1 MFFSSSIVSTLALIA
16 ALAFSVAVSAADAVS
31 PDKAEFGGQCAE
43 GLAEGKHVMTD
54 CSVNW
59 ADKDGKVYCFSNE
72 AAKTAFLKNPAE
84 SLDRARAFI
93 AASNVESTEKAME
106 NFDST
111 DAEKLVDGMI
121 KRQLAANDN
130 LFPIE
135 DASNGDKLKLAY
147 DGIDFTRTLEG
158 YGFFPDVKFHDPK
171 DAQKKYL
178 IDFWVVPK
186 NGALAIAET
195 RIYQSPQQ
203 VDGAWRSVA
212 RQPVPW
218 WWIPA
223 SEHPGKMAEKRGWEV
238 MSAVEENALKDVG
251 TDGVYKLKDDKT
263 GQTLDL
269 KFINAHQPVRKL
281 DNGEYFA
288 CTDFRAAGT
297 SDQIYDV
304 DFWVKEQDGKM
315 VVDQVRVHKVP
326 EKKNGQWVQVPRY
339 SFKDLGNSNV
349 VPCSGQAPRF
359 SLLPLAGDKTA
370 GLPFCTAKPPEG

>member
-1 MFFSSSIVSTLALIA
+1 MPIRFSSRRARGALMSFPLSMLAVLALCVAFA
-16 ALAFSVAVSAADAVS
+16 AHAADPPIS
-31 PDKAEFGGQCAE
+31 PAKAEFGGQCAE

-54 CSVNW
+54 CSVTW
-59 ADKDGKVYCFSNE
+59 KDKDGKVYCFAND
-72 AAKTAFLKNPAE
+72 AAKSAFLKSPAE
-84 SLDRARAFI
+84 SLDRARAFL

-121 KRQLAANDN
+121 KSQVAANGD

-135 DASNGDKLKLAY
+135 DAQNGDKLKLAY

-171 DAQKKYL
+171 DTNRKYL
-178 IDFWVVPK
+178 IDFWVAPK

-203 VDGAWRSVA
+203 VDGQWRSVA

-251 TDGVYKLKDDKT
+251 SDGVYKLKDDRT

-281 DNGEYFA
+281 DDGTYFA

-297 SDQIYDV
+297 TDQIYDV
-304 DFWVKEQDGKM
+304 DFWVKEQNGKM
-315 VVDQVRVHKVP
+315 VVNQVRVHKVP
-326 EKKNGQWVQVPRY
+326 EQKNGQWVQVPRY
-339 SFKDLGNSNV
+339 SFKDLGNSAV
-349 VPCSGQAPRF
+349 VPP
-359 SLLPLAGDKTA
+359 
-370 GLPFCTAKPPEG
+370 

>member
-1 MFFSSSIVSTLALIA
+1 MALRFSSRRARGARLSFSLLILLALGV
-16 ALAFSVAVSAADAVS
+16 VAYAADAPVS
-31 PDKAEFGGQCAE
+31 PASAEFGGQCAE

-54 CSVNW
+54 CSVTW
-59 ADKDGKVYCFSNE
+59 KDKDGKVYCFANE
-72 AAKTAFLKNPAE
+72 AAKTAFLRNSTE
-84 SLDRARAFI
+84 SIDRARTFL

-121 KRQLAANDN
+121 KSQLAANGN

-135 DASNGDKLKLAY
+135 DERNGDKLKLAY
-147 DGIDFTRTLEG
+147 DGIDFTRTLDG

-171 DAQKKYL
+171 DANKKYL
-178 IDFWVVPK
+178 IDFWVAPK
-186 NGALAIAET
+186 GGALAIAET
-195 RIYQSPQQ
+195 RIYQSPQE
-203 VDGAWRSVA
+203 VDGQWRSVA

-223 SEHPGKMAEKRGWEV
+223 SEHPGKMADKRGWEV

-251 TDGVYKLKDDKT
+251 HDGVYQLKDDKT

-281 DNGEYFA
+281 DDGTFFA

-297 SDQIYDV
+297 TDQIYDV
-304 DFWVKEQDGKM
+304 DFWVKEKDGKM

-326 EKKNGQWVQVPRY
+326 EQKNGQWVQVPRY
-339 SFKDLGNSNV
+339 SFKDLGNSTV
-349 VPCSGQAPRF
+349 VPP
-359 SLLPLAGDKTA
+359 
-370 GLPFCTAKPPEG
+370 

>member
-1 MFFSSSIVSTLALIA
+1 MSFRTSPRRACGAWMSFPLSFAFAL
-16 ALAFSVAVSAADAVS
+16 SVAFAADTVS

-54 CSVNW
+54 CSVHW
-59 ADKDGKVYCFSNE
+59 KDKDGKTYCFSND
-72 AAKTAFLKNPAE
+72 AAKAAFLKNPAE
-84 SLDRARAFI
+84 SLDRARTFI
-93 AASNVESTEKAME
+93 AASNVETTEKAME
-106 NFDST
+106 NFDSS

-121 KRQLAANDN
+121 KSKVAANGN

-135 DASNGDKLKLAY
+135 DELNGEHLKLAY
-147 DGIDFTRTLEG
+147 DGIDFTRTLAG
-158 YGFFPDVKFHDPK
+158 YGFFPDVKFHDPG

-186 NGALAIAET
+186 SGALTIAET

-203 VDGAWRSVA
+203 VEGQWRSVA

-251 TDGVYKLKDDKT
+251 ADGTYKLKDDKT

-281 DNGEYFA
+281 DDGTYFA
-288 CTDFRAAGT
+288 CSDFRAAGT
-297 SDQIYDV
+297 KDQIYDV
-304 DFWVKEQDGKM
+304 DFWVKEKDGKM

-326 EKKNGQWVQVPRY
+326 ELKNGQWVQIPRY
-339 SFKDLGNSNV
+339 SFKDLGNSTV
-349 VPCSGQAPRF
+349 VPP
-359 SLLPLAGDKTA
+359 
-370 GLPFCTAKPPEG
+370 

>member
-1 MFFSSSIVSTLALIA
+1 MSSGTSSRRTRGAQFSLPLLIVV
-16 ALAFSVAVSAADAVS
+16 ALAMGTAFAADVVS
-31 PDKAEFGGQCAE
+31 PDKAEFGGQCTE

-59 ADKDGKVYCFSNE
+59 KDKDGKVYCFSND
-72 AAKTAFLKNPAE
+72 AAKAAFLKNPAE
-84 SLDRARAFI
+84 SLDRARTFI
-93 AASNVESTEKAME
+93 AASNVETTEKAME
-106 NFDST
+106 YFDSS
-111 DAEKLVDGMI
+111 DAEKLVDGMV
-121 KRQLAANDN
+121 KSKVAANEN

-135 DASNGDKLKLAY
+135 DELNGEHLKLAY
-147 DGIDFTRTLEG
+147 DGIDFTRTLAG

-186 NGALAIAET
+186 SGALTIAET

-203 VDGAWRSVA
+203 VDGQWRSVA

-238 MSAVEENALKDVG
+238 MSAVEENALKGVG
-251 TDGVYKLKDDKT
+251 SDGTYKLKDDKT

-281 DNGEYFA
+281 DDGTYFA
-288 CTDFRAAGT
+288 CSDFRAAGT
-297 SDQIYDV
+297 RDQIYDV
-304 DFWVKEQDGKM
+304 DFWVKEKDGKM

-326 EKKNGQWVQVPRY
+326 EMKNGQWVQVPRY
-339 SFKDLGNSNV
+339 SFKDLGNSTV
-349 VPCSGQAPRF
+349 VPP
-359 SLLPLAGDKTA
+359 
-370 GLPFCTAKPPEG
+370 

>member
-1 MFFSSSIVSTLALIA
+1 MSIRTSPRRTSGARMFPPLSIVA
-16 ALAFSVAVSAADAVS
+16 ALVFGVAFAADAVS

-59 ADKDGKVYCFSNE
+59 KDKDGKTYCFSND
-72 AAKTAFLKNPAE
+72 AAKAAFLKSPTE

-93 AASNVESTEKAME
+93 AASNVETTEKAME
-106 NFDST
+106 NFDSS

-121 KRQLAANDN
+121 KSQVAANDN

-135 DASNGDKLKLAY
+135 DELNGEHLKLAY
-147 DGIDFTRTLEG
+147 DGVDFTRTLAG

-186 NGALAIAET
+186 SGALTIAET

-203 VDGAWRSVA
+203 VDGQWRSVA

-238 MSAVEENALKDVG
+238 MSAVEENALKGVG
-251 TDGVYKLKDDKT
+251 SDGIYKLKDDKT

-297 SDQIYDV
+297 KDQIYDV

-326 EKKNGQWVQVPRY
+326 EMKNGQWVQVPRY
-339 SFKDLGNSNV
+339 SFKDLGNSTV
-349 VPCSGQAPRF
+349 VPP
-359 SLLPLAGDKTA
+359 
-370 GLPFCTAKPPEG
+370 

>member
-1 MFFSSSIVSTLALIA
+1 MLIRASSRRRGTRMLLPLSVVLLAAGI
-16 ALAFSVAVSAADAVS
+16 ALAAGIVA

-43 GLAEGKHVMTD
+43 GLAEGRHVMTD

-59 ADKDGKVYCFSNE
+59 KDKDGKVYCFSND
-72 AAKTAFLKNPAE
+72 AAKTKFLGNRAE
-84 SLDRARAFI
+84 SLERARTFI

-106 NFDST
+106 YFDSA
-111 DAEKLVDGMI
+111 DAEKLVDGTI
-121 KRQLAANDN
+121 KAELAANGN

-135 DASNGDKLKLAY
+135 DASNGEHLELAY
-147 DGIDFTRTLEG
+147 DGIDFTRTLAG

-171 DAQKKYL
+171 NAEKKYL

-186 NGALAIAET
+186 AGALAIAET

-203 VDGAWRSVA
+203 VDGQWRAVA

-251 TDGVYKLKDDKT
+251 SDGTYKLKDDKT
-263 GQTLDL
+263 GETLDL
-269 KFINAHQPVRKL
+269 KFIDAHQPVRKL
-281 DNGEYFA
+281 DDGTYFA
-288 CTDFRAAGT
+288 CSDFRAAGT
-297 SDQIYDV
+297 KDQIYDV
-304 DFWVKEQDGKM
+304 DFWVKDKDGKM

-326 EKKNGQWVQVPRY
+326 ELKNGQWVQVPRY
-339 SFKDLGNSNV
+339 SFKDLGNSTV
-349 VPCSGQAPRF
+349 VP
-359 SLLPLAGDKTA
+359 
-370 GLPFCTAKPPEG
+370 

>member
-1 MFFSSSIVSTLALIA
+1 MPTHLSSRRARGVRMSFPLSILVALMLCM
-16 ALAFSVAVSAADAVS
+16 ALAAHAADVPIS
-31 PDKAEFGGQCAE
+31 PAKAEFGGQCAE

-54 CSVNW
+54 CSVTW
-59 ADKDGKVYCFSNE
+59 KDKDGKVYCFSND

-84 SLDRARAFI
+84 SLDRARTFL

-121 KRQLAANDN
+121 KSQVAANGG

-135 DASNGDKLKLAY
+135 DAFNGDKLKLAY
-147 DGIDFTRTLEG
+147 DGIDFTRTLDG

-171 DAQKKYL
+171 DANRKYL

-186 NGALAIAET
+186 NGSLAIAET
-195 RIYQSPQQ
+195 RIYQAPQQ
-203 VDGAWRSVA
+203 VDGQWRSVA

-238 MSAVEENALKDVG
+238 MSAVEENALRDVG
-251 TDGVYKLKDDKT
+251 SDGVYKLKDDKT

-281 DNGEYFA
+281 DDGTYFA

-297 SDQIYDV
+297 TDQIYDV
-304 DFWVKEQDGKM
+304 DFWVKEKDGKM

-326 EKKNGQWVQVPRY
+326 EQKNGQWVQVPRY
-339 SFKDLGNSNV
+339 SFKDLGSSTV
-349 VPCSGQAPRF
+349 VPP
-359 SLLPLAGDKTA
+359 
-370 GLPFCTAKPPEG
+370 

>member
-1 MFFSSSIVSTLALIA
+1 MAIRFSSRRTRGARISFPLSMLA
-16 ALAFSVAVSAADAVS
+16 ALALCIAVAANAADAPVS
-31 PDKAEFGGQCAE
+31 PASAEFGGQCTE

-59 ADKDGKVYCFSNE
+59 KDKDGKVYCFATD

-84 SLDRARAFI
+84 ALDRARTFV
-93 AASNVESTEKAME
+93 AAANVESTEKAME
-106 NFDST
+106 NFDSS

-121 KRQLAANDN
+121 KSELASNGN

-135 DASNGDKLKLAY
+135 DATNGDKLKLAY

-171 DAQKKYL
+171 DANRKYL

-195 RIYQSPQQ
+195 RIYQAPQQ
-203 VDGAWRSVA
+203 VEGQWRSVA

-238 MSAVEENALKDVG
+238 MSAVEENALKEVG
-251 TDGVYKLKDDKT
+251 SDGVYKLKDDKT

-281 DNGEYFA
+281 DDGTYFA

-297 SDQIYDV
+297 TDQIYDV
-304 DFWVKEQDGKM
+304 DFWVKDQGGKM

-326 EKKNGQWVQVPRY
+326 EQKNGQWVQVPRY
-339 SFKDLGNSNV
+339 SFKDLGNSAV
-349 VPCSGQAPRF
+349 VPP
-359 SLLPLAGDKTA
+359 
-370 GLPFCTAKPPEG
+370 

>member
-1 MFFSSSIVSTLALIA
+1 MPTHLSSRRARGVRMSFPLSILVALMLCM
-16 ALAFSVAVSAADAVS
+16 ALAAHAADVPIS
-31 PDKAEFGGQCAE
+31 PAKAEFGGQCAE

-54 CSVNW
+54 CSVTW
-59 ADKDGKVYCFSNE
+59 KDKDGKVYCFSND

-84 SLDRARAFI
+84 SLDRARTFLT
-93 AASNVESTEKAME
+93 ASNVESTEKAME

-121 KRQLAANDN
+121 KSQVAANAG

-135 DASNGDKLKLAY
+135 DAFNGDKLKLAY
-147 DGIDFTRTLEG
+147 DGIDFTRTLDG

-171 DAQKKYL
+171 DANRKYL

-186 NGALAIAET
+186 NGSLTIAET
-195 RIYQSPQQ
+195 RIYQAPQQ
-203 VDGAWRSVA
+203 VDGQWRSVA

-238 MSAVEENALKDVG
+238 MSAVEENALRDVG
-251 TDGVYKLKDDKT
+251 SDGVYKLKDDKT

-281 DNGEYFA
+281 DDGTYFA

-297 SDQIYDV
+297 TDQIYDV
-304 DFWVKEQDGKM
+304 DFWVKEKDGKM

-326 EKKNGQWVQVPRY
+326 EQKNGQWVQVPRY
-339 SFKDLGNSNV
+339 SFKDLGSSSV
-349 VPCSGQAPRF
+349 VPP
-359 SLLPLAGDKTA
+359 
-370 GLPFCTAKPPEG
+370 

>member
-1 MFFSSSIVSTLALIA
+1 MCNFLRSGRARGALMSFPSPFV
-16 ALAFSVAVSAADAVS
+16 AFVLMCAFLFAPRAWSADAAIS

-59 ADKDGKVYCFSNE
+59 KDKDGKVYCFSSD
-72 AAKTAFLKNPAE
+72 AAKTAFLKSPAE

-93 AASNVESTEKAME
+93 AASNVDSTEKAME
-106 NFDST
+106 NFDSN
-111 DAEKLVDGMI
+111 DAEKLVDGSI
-121 KRQLAANDN
+121 KNKLKANDN

-135 DASNGDKLKLAY
+135 DALTGDQLKLAY

-158 YGFFPDVKFHDPK
+158 YGYFPDVKFHDPK
-171 DAQKKYL
+171 DANKKYL

-186 NGALAIAET
+186 SGALTIAET

-238 MSAVEENALKDVG
+238 MSAVE
-251 TDGVYKLKDDKT
+251 
-263 GQTLDL
+263 
-269 KFINAHQPVRKL
+269 
-281 DNGEYFA
+281 
-288 CTDFRAAGT
+288 
-297 SDQIYDV
+297 
-304 DFWVKEQDGKM
+304 
-315 VVDQVRVHKVP
+315 
-326 EKKNGQWVQVPRY
+326 
-339 SFKDLGNSNV
+339 
-349 VPCSGQAPRF
+349 
-359 SLLPLAGDKTA
+359 
-370 GLPFCTAKPPEG
+370 

>member
-1 MFFSSSIVSTLALIA
+1 MSIRICGGRTRGLGFPFPLSFLARGLLIG
-16 ALAFSVAVSAADAVS
+16 ALLASPAIAADAVS

-43 GLAEGKHVMTD
+43 GLAEGKHVATD

-59 ADKDGKVYCFSNE
+59 KDKDGKVYCFSND
-72 AAKTAFLKNPAE
+72 AAKAAFLKSPAE
-84 SLDRARAFI
+84 SLDRARTFF
-93 AASNVESTEKAME
+93 AASNVETTEKAME
-106 NFDST
+106 NFDSN

-121 KRQLAANDN
+121 KTQVAANDN

-135 DASNGDKLKLAY
+135 DAFNGDKLKLAY
-147 DGIDFTRTLEG
+147 DGIDFTRTLDG
-158 YGFFPDVKFHDPK
+158 YGFFPDVKFHDP
-171 DAQKKYL
+171 ANVEKKYL

-186 NGALAIAET
+186 NGVLAVQET

-203 VDGAWRSVA
+203 VEGVWKSVA

-238 MSAVEENALKDVG
+238 MSAVEANALKDVG
-251 TDGVYKLKDDKT
+251 SDGVYKLKDDKT

-281 DNGEYFA
+281 DDGTYFA

-297 SDQIYDV
+297 KDQIFDV

-315 VVDQVRVHKVP
+315 VVNQVRVHKVP
-326 EKKNGQWVQVPRY
+326 ELKNGQWVQVPRY
-339 SFKDLGNSNV
+339 SFKDLGNSTV
-349 VPCSGQAPRF
+349 VPP
-359 SLLPLAGDKTA
+359 
-370 GLPFCTAKPPEG
+370 

>member
-1 MFFSSSIVSTLALIA
+1 MPTHLSSRRARGVRMSFPLSILVALMLCM
-16 ALAFSVAVSAADAVS
+16 ALAAHAADVPIS
-31 PDKAEFGGQCAE
+31 PAKAEFGGQCAE

-54 CSVNW
+54 CSVTW
-59 ADKDGKVYCFSNE
+59 KDKDGKVYCFSND

-84 SLDRARAFI
+84 SLDRARTFL

-121 KRQLAANDN
+121 KSQVAANGG

-135 DASNGDKLKLAY
+135 DAFNGDKLKLAY
-147 DGIDFTRTLEG
+147 DGIDFTRTLDG

-171 DAQKKYL
+171 DANRKYL

-186 NGALAIAET
+186 NGSLTIAET
-195 RIYQSPQQ
+195 RIYQAPQQ
-203 VDGAWRSVA
+203 VDGQWRSVA

-238 MSAVEENALKDVG
+238 MSAVEENALRDVG
-251 TDGVYKLKDDKT
+251 SDGVYKLKDDKT

-281 DNGEYFA
+281 DDGTYFA

-297 SDQIYDV
+297 TDQIYDV
-304 DFWVKEQDGKM
+304 DFWVKEKDGKM

-326 EKKNGQWVQVPRY
+326 EQKNGQWVQVPRY
-339 SFKDLGNSNV
+339 SFKDLGSSTV
-349 VPCSGQAPRF
+349 VPP
-359 SLLPLAGDKTA
+359 
-370 GLPFCTAKPPEG
+370 

>member
-1 MFFSSSIVSTLALIA
+1 MPIRHDRGRTRGLWMLFSSSILAAPALIA
-16 ALAFSVAVSAADAVS
+16 ALAFAGIASAADAAVS
-31 PDKAEFGGQCAE
+31 PDKAEFGGQCTE

-59 ADKDGKVYCFSNE
+59 ADKDGKVYCFSND
-72 AAKTAFLKNPAE
+72 AAKTAFLKSPAE

-121 KRQLAANDN
+121 KGKLKANDN

-135 DASNGDKLKLAY
+135 DALSGDALKLAY

-178 IDFWVVPK
+178 IDFWVAPK
-186 NGALAIAET
+186 NGALVIAET

-203 VDGAWRSVA
+203 VDGTWRSVA

-238 MSAVEENALKDVG
+238 MSAVEENALKGVG
-251 TDGVYKLKDDKT
+251 SDGIYKLKDDKNVF
-263 GQTLDL
+263 G
-269 KFINAHQPVRKL
+269 
-281 DNGEYFA
+281 
-288 CTDFRAAGT
+288 GT
-297 SDQIYDV
+297 VGGPI
-304 DFWVKEQDGKM
+304 
-315 VVDQVRVHKVP
+315 
-326 EKKNGQWVQVPRY
+326 KKNKL
-339 SFKDLGNSNV
+339 F
-349 VPCSGQAPRF
+349 F
-359 SLLPLAGDKTA
+359 LPVGR
-370 GLPFCTAKPPEG
+370 